1 MLKDKSKKD
10 VQSKVLDVL
19 SNCLTWIQEH
29 IDDEEEL
36 KRVLR
41 EHIGIEDEDFELFG
55 FQFEN

>member
-1 MLKDKSKKD
+1 MLKDKSKKE

-29 IDDEEEL
+29 INDEEEL

-55 FQFEN
+55 FHFEN